1 MKSHAR
7 QFSCNGTAIPKKMT
21 YTNRCLLSRLE
32 NFFPWHSLWILPD
45 NRVVDIATE
54 GFDETQ
60 TAFSHGIFVK
70 QWVKFRL
77 DRFHPDREEYRTAE
91 SIRIRAHCLMTED
104 PSLRADFDEEGQPNP
119 FSGDMAYKQAA
130 MEQGWIRIRA
140 TPDPTRPT
148 IILQYVQSCASPVLL
163 TAVHD
168 AARNVGCNVDEKS
181 DGALP
186 GVLG

>member
-1 MKSHAR
+1 MKD
-7 QFSCNGTAIPKKMT
+7 Q
-21 YTNRCLLSRLE
+21 NRSMIHRLE
-32 NFFPWHSLWILPD
+32 NFFPCHSLWILPD
-45 NRVVDIATE
+45 SRVVDIATE
-54 GFDETQ
+54 GFDENQ

-77 DRFHPDREEYRTAE
+77 DRFHPNREESRTAE
-91 SIRIRAHCLMTED
+91 SIRNRVRLLMTED
-104 PSLRADFDEEGQPNP
+104 PSLRADFDEGGQPNP

-140 TPDPTRPT
+140 TPDPSRPT

-163 TAVHD
+163 AAVHD
-168 AARNVGCNVDEKS
+168 AAGNVGCHVDEKTN
-181 DGALP
+181 GALP